1 MGTWIIV
8 MNEINFLL
16 VIFTDD
22 VYELILITGDS
33 AASISTVNWAIF
45 IHIHRF
51 FSFWC
56 QN

>member
-1 MGTWIIV
+1 

-22 VYELILITGDS
+22 VYELILISGDS
-33 AASISTVNWAIF
+33 ANSFSTVDWAHF
-45 IHIHRF
+45 IHRF